1 MIDGWLPK
9 QVPVIR
15 ELSVSCTFFYVL
27 FKGKHARYS
36 TVLDLRCD
44 VKAGVGN
51 PGLENKYTNIMR
63 GTCQYY
69 FVWKSL
75 YACPKCREGDVTK
88 ISGECINGTR
98 NITYMRSVPC
108 WTEEGVPPTTKEEC
122 VMPTVT
128 VTVTV
133 KVPVN
138 GTVSYFVKETN
149 KTNMALIGVG
159 VVVIVVLLAVAGFFV
174 YKHRVM
180 KYRYYTLMARN
191 KPMSRLEQ
199 EDDENNFITE
209 DELAAPYDETSPS
222 IRT

>member
-1 MIDGWLPK
+1 MASFVYCLLDSK
-9 QVPVIR
+9 Q
-15 ELSVSCTFFYVL
+15 S
-27 FKGKHARYS
+27 RYS
-36 TVLDLRCD
+36 TLLDLRCD
-44 VKAGVGN
+44 VTAGVGN
-51 PGLENKYTNIMR
+51 PGRENSYTNIMKK
-63 GTCQYY
+63 TCQYY

-75 YACPKCREGDVTK
+75 YACPKCQKGDVTT
-88 ISGECINGTR
+88 ITGECINGTR
-98 NITYMRSVPC
+98 NITYVRSLPC
-108 WTEEGVPPTTKEEC
+108 WSEETVQPSKTEDC
-122 VMPTVT
+122 VMPTVM

-133 KVPVN
+133 PVPVN
-138 GTVSYFVKETN
+138 GTVAYVVKETN

-209 DELAAPYDETSPS
+209 DELAMTYDETSPS
-222 IRT
+222 VRT

>member
-1 MIDGWLPK
+1 MAPFMYCLLDLK
-9 QVPVIR
+9 QS
-15 ELSVSCTFFYVL
+15 L
-27 FKGKHARYS
+27 YS

-44 VKAGVGN
+44 VTAGVGN
-51 PGLENKYTNIMR
+51 PGRESSYTNIMR
-63 GTCQYY
+63 TSCQYY

-75 YACPKCREGDVTK
+75 YACPKCREGAVTR
-88 ISGECINGTR
+88 ITGECINGTR
-98 NITYMRSVPC
+98 NITYVRSLPC
-108 WTEEGVPPTTKEEC
+108 WSEEVIKPSTKEDC
-122 VMPTVT
+122 VMPT

-138 GTVSYFVKETN
+138 GTVAYVVKETN

-180 KYRYYTLMARN
+180 KYRYFTVMARN

-209 DELAAPYDETSPS
+209 DELAATYDETSPS
-222 IRT
+222 VKI

>member
-1 MIDGWLPK
+1 MYCLLDSK
-9 QVPVIR
+9 Q
-15 ELSVSCTFFYVL
+15 S
-27 FKGKHARYS
+27 RYS

-44 VKAGVGN
+44 VTAGVGN
-51 PGLENKYTNIMR
+51 PGREYRYTDILR
-63 GTCQYY
+63 GSCDYH

-75 YACPKCREGDVTK
+75 YACPKCRESDVTR
-88 ISGECINGTR
+88 ITGECINGTR
-98 NITYMRSVPC
+98 NITYVRSLPC
-108 WTEEGVPPTTKEEC
+108 WSEEVVKPSAKENC
-122 VMPTVT
+122 VMPT

-138 GTVSYFVKETN
+138 GTVAYVVKETN

-209 DELAAPYDETSPS
+209 DELAATYDETSHS
-222 IRT
+222 VKI

>member
-1 MIDGWLPK
+1 MYCLLGSK
-9 QVPVIR
+9 
-15 ELSVSCTFFYVL
+15 ES
-27 FKGKHARYS
+27 RYS
-36 TVLDLRCD
+36 TVLDLQCD
-44 VKAGVGN
+44 VTAGVGN
-51 PGLENKYTNIMR
+51 PGRENRYTDIMR
-63 GTCQYY
+63 GRCQYY

-75 YACPKCREGDVTK
+75 YACPKCREGDVTR
-88 ISGECINGTR
+88 ITGECINGTR
-98 NITYMRSVPC
+98 NITFVRSVPC
-108 WTEEGVPPTTKEEC
+108 WTKDGVPPTTTEDC
-122 VMPTVT
+122 VMPT

-138 GTVSYFVKETN
+138 GTVGYVVKETN

-159 VVVIVVLLAVAGFFV
+159 VVVIVVLLGVAGFFV

-209 DELAAPYDETSPS
+209 DELAGSYDEMSSS
-222 IRT
+222 IKT

>member
-1 MIDGWLPK
+1 MSTLG
-9 QVPVIR
+9 
-15 ELSVSCTFFYVL
+15 YVL
-27 FKGKHARYS
+27 LIGKQSRYS
-36 TVLDLRCD
+36 TVLDLQCD
-44 VKAGVGN
+44 VTAGVGN
-51 PGLENKYTNIMR
+51 PGRENKYTDIMR
-63 GTCQYY
+63 GGCQYY

-75 YACPKCREGDVTK
+75 YACPKCREGDVTR
-88 ISGECINGTR
+88 ITGECINGTR

-108 WTEEGVPPTTKEEC
+108 WTSTTTEGIPPTTTEEC
-122 VMPTVT
+122 AMP
-128 VTVTV
+128 TVTV

-138 GTVSYFVKETN
+138 GTVGYFVKETN

-159 VVVIVVLLAVAGFFV
+159 VVVIIALLAVAGFFV

-209 DELAAPYDETSPS
+209 DELAAPYDETLPS